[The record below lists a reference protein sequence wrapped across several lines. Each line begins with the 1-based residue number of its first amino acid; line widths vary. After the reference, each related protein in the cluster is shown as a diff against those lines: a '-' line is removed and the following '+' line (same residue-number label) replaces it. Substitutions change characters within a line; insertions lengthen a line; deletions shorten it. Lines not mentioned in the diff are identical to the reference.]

1 MMSINQRFHFFMN
14 KDPSPALPLWD
25 KIRLLLHGRVTLS
38 VQQLTLLLHTSLDP
52 YNTTEEMEL
61 TWTDLAMDWTS
72 ANFIL
77 KGIPEKFL
85 LSIGK

>member
-1 MMSINQRFHFFMN
+1 MN
-14 KDPSPALPLWD
+14 KDPSPALPFWD

-85 LSIGK
+85 LSI